1 MGRMETGIKYFL
13 LSFLLSVVSCVSGTK
28 DSNGKV
34 EAETTLV
41 YDQSNELTLKYS
53 DLFSGVE
60 LIPLDTTGDFLVTRI
75 RQMKFA
81 LDHFFIQDEDKQLFV
96 FDRQGKGCCIINKQG
111 SGAEEYLSIRGFDV
125 QEVDSTICLFT
136 YPKRMMRFSLD
147 GKLLDVSD
155 MEVDGFDLLFL
166 KDRSWA
172 IFTDNVNEDPQLLAV
187 SDLSTGKTSRYIP
200 GYRSFAGRKLPV
212 YQQARFFSRLPNG
225 EVLFFHPLSNLI
237 YTVSSDGVS
246 VKYLIDFGKNN
257 PPVEYPEDMPPMSQ
271 VDDFV
276 EKNQR
281 VYGFNSCWE
290 NDKFFYIQTK
300 VDDKLVDIL
309 WDKEK
314 QILYSGYFKDDLTEC
329 QVFLSGVTDSYLA
342 GYITVDVVMEL
353 VDYLKSRST
362 KDAELTLQK
371 LGKLADYT
379 ENEGNPI
386 VCLYH
391 FK

>member
-155 MEVDGFDLLFL
+155 MEVDGFDFLFL

-200 GYRSFAGRKLPV
+200 GYRSSSGLPT
-212 YQQARFFSRLPNG
+212 SP
-225 EVLFFHPLSNLI
+225 VLFSF
-237 YTVSSDGVS
+237 T
-246 VKYLIDFGKNN
+246 
-257 PPVEYPEDMPPMSQ
+257 
-271 VDDFV
+271 
-276 EKNQR
+276 
-281 VYGFNSCWE
+281 
-290 NDKFFYIQTK
+290 
-300 VDDKLVDIL
+300 
-309 WDKEK
+309 
-314 QILYSGYFKDDLTEC
+314 
-329 QVFLSGVTDSYLA
+329 
-342 GYITVDVVMEL
+342 
-353 VDYLKSRST
+353 
-362 KDAELTLQK
+362 
-371 LGKLADYT
+371 
-379 ENEGNPI
+379 
-386 VCLYH
+386 
-391 FK
+391 